1 MAEPNTTGFGK
12 YMSFITNRLLENT
25 VWTFAELGIAD
36 LFAAVDKPQTAE
48 ELAKKQ
54 GWNSEYLYRLLRTV
68 TDADIVREIKS
79 DQTIEPEKTNRFEL
93 TEHGR
98 LLTSDHPS
106 KTRYLLCW
114 ELSPLVKTASNYL
127 PNLIRDGPTKGTG
140 VQYVI
145 GNQSTFDFFQK
156 KENKKIASDF
166 NEAMTCIS
174 KNYSQPLIN
183 TIDFG
188 RFNKIVDIG
197 GGLGLLLSQIL
208 KKYTTIQQ
216 GICFDLPT
224 VIQQA
229 KLVNEFDKQNIS
241 KDRYQFISGDM
252 FDATTIPQADAYIMK
267 NIIHD
272 WNDQRAIDIFKAIRK
287 AANEQQVTLFLIEFV
302 ILPENEQN
310 KNINNI
316 AHSID
321 MHMMVMLGAKERTQY
336 QYEYLLKQG
345 GFQLKQL
352 HYTQTPISIIE
363 AIPT

>member
-79 DQTIEPEKTNRFEL
+79 DQTIEPEKKNRFEL

-216 GICFDLPT
+216 GICFDLPS

-252 FDATTIPQADAYIMK
+252 FDATTIPQADVYIMK
-267 NIIHD
+267 
-272 WNDQRAIDIFKAIRK
+272 
-287 AANEQQVTLFLIEFV
+287 
-302 ILPENEQN
+302 
-310 KNINNI
+310 
-316 AHSID
+316 
-321 MHMMVMLGAKERTQY
+321 
-336 QYEYLLKQG
+336 
-345 GFQLKQL
+345 
-352 HYTQTPISIIE
+352 
-363 AIPT
+363 

>member
-1 MAEPNTTGFGK
+1 NHF
-12 YMSFITNRLLENT
+12 
-25 VWTFAELGIAD
+25 
-36 LFAAVDKPQTAE
+36 Q
-48 ELAKKQ
+48 
-54 GWNSEYLYRLLRTV
+54 
-68 TDADIVREIKS
+68 
-79 DQTIEPEKTNRFEL
+79 L

-114 ELSPLVKTASNYL
+114 EINPLVKTASNYL
-127 PNLIRDGPTKGTG
+127 PNLIRDGPTKDTG

-145 GNQSTFDFFQK
+145 GNQSTFDFFKK

-166 NEAMTCIS
+166 NEAVTCIS

-208 KKYTTIQQ
+208 KKYGTI
-216 GICFDLPT
+216 L
-224 VIQQA
+224 
-229 KLVNEFDKQNIS
+229 
-241 KDRYQFISGDM
+241 
-252 FDATTIPQADAYIMK
+252 QADVYIMK

-272 WNDQRAIDIFKAIRK
+272 WNDNRSIDIFKVVRK

-302 ILPENEQN
+302 ILPEDEQN

-321 MHMMVMLGAKERTQY
+321 MHMMVMLGSKERTQY

-345 GFQLKQL
+345 GFQLKQF
-352 HYTQTPISIIE
+352 HYTETPISITE
-363 AIPT
+363 AVPN